1 MPSRYQTIQTTKLNV
16 TGSLY
21 YVTNVYPEI
30 APTDNDYYVI
40 TTVDDRLDLLAYDF
54 YQDSSLWWII
64 SSANALPG
72 DSIYPP
78 VGIQLRIPQ
87 NIQSILTTYNRVN
100 NVFR

>member
-1 MPSRYQTIQTTKLNV
+1 MASRYQTIRTLKSNT

-21 YVTNVYPEI
+21 YATNVYPEI

-40 TTVDDRLDLLAYDF
+40 TTVDDRLDLLAFDF

-78 VGIQLRIPQ
+78 IGVQLRIPT
-87 NIQSILTTYNRVN
+87 NIQSILNTYNRVN
-100 NVFR
+100 NGR